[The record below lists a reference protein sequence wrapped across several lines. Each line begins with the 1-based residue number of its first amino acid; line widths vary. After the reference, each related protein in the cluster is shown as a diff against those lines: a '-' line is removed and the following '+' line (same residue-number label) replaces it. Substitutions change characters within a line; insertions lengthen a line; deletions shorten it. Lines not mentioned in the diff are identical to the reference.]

1 MTDARH
7 HDLDPRLRARI
18 ADLPEEV
25 SPEHDLWMG
34 IRARLDA
41 DRVRSIAA
49 PHAPVR
55 VRRSPAW
62 AARAAAA
69 VALIAG
75 TAMLTRWMSVPE
87 TTTVVV
93 LDSAAAPRTADG
105 LVAYER
111 TAEELTVA
119 FEARTARLDP
129 ATVEVL
135 VRSMRTID
143 SAITEA
149 RAALARDPASPAIRG
164 YVEAVYRQKIDFL
177 RRANDVA
184 RLWEL

>member
-1 MTDARH
+1 MTEPWMP
-7 HDLDPRLRARI
+7 DLDPSLRARI
-18 ADLPEEV
+18 EDLPEEV
-25 SPEHDLWMG
+25 MPEHDLWAD

-41 DRVRSIAA
+41 DRVRSIATPRDA
-49 PHAPVR
+49 AR
-55 VRRSPAW
+55 GRRLPSW

-69 VALIAG
+69 AVLIAG
-75 TAMLTRWMSVPE
+75 TAMLTRWMSTPDA
-87 TTTVVV
+87 TTVVV
-93 LDSAAAPRTADG
+93 IDSTAAALATQS
-105 LVAYER
+105 LVSYER
-111 TAEELTVA
+111 SAEELTVA

-135 VRSMRTID
+135 ERSMRTID

-149 RAALARDPASPAIRG
+149 RAALERDPGSPAIRG

>member
-1 MTDARH
+1 MTDPRTP
-7 HDLDPRLRARI
+7 DLDPALRARI
-18 ADLPEEV
+18 ADLPAEV
-25 SPEHDLWMG
+25 MPERDLWG
-34 IRARLDA
+34 DIRARLDA

-49 PHAPVR
+49 PNQAAR
-55 VRRSPAW
+55 VRRLPTW

-69 VALIAG
+69 LVLIAG
-75 TAMLTRWMSVPE
+75 TATLTRWMSRPA

-93 LDSAAAPRTADG
+93 LDSAAVAPSTEG
-105 LVAYER
+105 LVSYER
-111 TAEELTVA
+111 SAEELTVA
-119 FEARTARLDP
+119 FEARAARLDP

-135 VRSMRTID
+135 ERSMRTID

>member
-1 MTDARH
+1 MTDPRTP
-7 HDLDPRLRARI
+7 DLDPVLRARI
-18 ADLPEEV
+18 EDLRAEVMPER
-25 SPEHDLWMG
+25 DLWVD

-49 PHAPVR
+49 PSHATR
-55 VRRSPAW
+55 GRRLPSW

-69 VALIAG
+69 VVLIAG
-75 TAMLTRWMSVPE
+75 TATLTRWMSRPDA
-87 TTTVVV
+87 TTVVI
-93 LDSAAAPRTADG
+93 LDSATASPSTEG
-105 LVAYER
+105 LVSYER
-111 TAEELTVA
+111 SAEELTVA
-119 FEARTARLDP
+119 FEARAARLDP

-135 VRSMRTID
+135 ERSMRTID

-164 YVEAVYRQKIDFL
+164 YVEAVYRRKIDFL